1 MDQSRTP
8 YADAV
13 AKYANQHYLRLGTP
27 GHQVSDLS
35 HPLLS
40 EYFGKHILSH
50 DVQTLIEGIDVGP
63 YPTALDESL
72 SLAAAAWGAKRT
84 WFLTNGASM
93 GNLMACLAL
102 RALGDQIVLQ
112 RSVHSSVIDGL
123 AFSGLAASFVLP
135 SIDKHLGIANGIT
148 PEQLRESLANTS
160 NAVAAYVVT
169 PSYFGAV
176 EDVAGLVQVAH
187 DAGVPLVV
195 DEAWGSHFGF
205 HPDIPE
211 NAISLGADIVISS
224 THKLAGSLSQ
234 SAMLHLGNGEFAQTL
249 EPLLDRVFQS
259 LQSTSVNSLLLA
271 SLDIARMTMAAHGEE
286 YIGHS
291 LKSMQA
297 LRQEI
302 EKSNRFVDIGSQ
314 LMAHEDVV
322 ELEPLRIAINT
333 AVGGIS
339 GYSARAHLFDEHKIH
354 CELATGSVLLMLCGA
369 GVTPNIEAIANA
381 LDSLPQEQQSDSIT
395 LDLPA
400 PGKTHMTVRDA
411 YVGLTEVVSARDAVG
426 RVSAESVAAYPPGIP
441 NLLPGEEISAEVV
454 EFLQATI
461 NAPYGHVRG
470 GAAPDMSAFRVVLD

>member
-1 MDQSRTP
+1 MDQRRTP
-8 YADAV
+8 YADAIS
-13 AKYANQHYLRLGTP
+13 KYAKQQYLRLGTP

-35 HPLLS
+35 HPMLS
-40 EYFGKHILSH
+40 EYFGKHILSL
-50 DVQTLIEGIDVGP
+50 DVQTLIDGIDVGP

-72 SLAAAAWGAKRT
+72 MLAAQAWGAKRT

-102 RALGDQIVLQ
+102 RALGDRIVLQ

-123 AFSGLAASFVLP
+123 AFSGLAASFVIP

-148 PEQLRESLANTS
+148 PDQLRESLAQTP

-176 EDVAGLVQVAH
+176 EDVAGLAQVAH

-205 HPDIPE
+205 HPDIPA
-211 NAISLGADIVISS
+211 NALSQGADVVISS

-234 SAMLHLGNGEFAQTL
+234 SAMLHLGDGQFAETL

-286 YIGHS
+286 YISNS
-291 LKSMQA
+291 LNSMNS
-297 LRQEI
+297 LRNEI
-302 EKSNRFVDIGSQ
+302 ASSNRFIDIGPQ
-314 LMAHEDVV
+314 LMQHEDVV
-322 ELEPLRIAINT
+322 ALEPLRIAINT

-339 GYSARAHLFDEHKIH
+339 GYSARAHLFDEYKIH

-369 GVTPNIEAIANA
+369 GVTPNVEAISQA
-381 LDSLPQEQQSDSIT
+381 LASLPNEAQTDSIA

-411 YVGLTEVVSARDAVG
+411 YVGLTEIVSAKEAIG

-441 NLLPGEEISAEVV
+441 NLLPGEEISAEVI
-454 EFLQATI
+454 EFLQATV

-470 GAAPDMSAFRVVLD
+470 GASPDMSLFRVVRD

>member
-13 AKYANQHYLRLGTP
+13 AKYADQHYLRLGTP

-35 HPLLS
+35 HPKLS
-40 EYFGKHILSH
+40 EYFGKHILSL

-72 SLAAAAWGAKRT
+72 SLAANAWGAKRT

-102 RALGDQIVLQ
+102 RALGEQIVLQ

-148 PEQLRESLANTS
+148 PEQLRKSLDQTPK
-160 NAVAAYVVT
+160 AVAAYVVT

-176 EDVAGLVQVAH
+176 EDVAGLAQVAH

-205 HPDIPE
+205 HPDIPAS
-211 NAISLGADIVISS
+211 AISQGADIVISS

-234 SAMLHLGNGEFAQTL
+234 SAMLHLGDGEFAQTL

-291 LKSMQA
+291 LNSMHT
-297 LRQEI
+297 LRHEI
-302 EKSNRFVDIGSQ
+302 EKSNRFVDIGPQ
-314 LMAHEDVV
+314 LLAHEDVV
-322 ELEPLRIAINT
+322 ALEPLRIAINT

-339 GYSARAHLFDEHKIH
+339 GYSARAHLFDEYKIH

-369 GVTPNIEAIANA
+369 GVTPNIEAIASA
-381 LDSLPQEQQSDSIT
+381 LDSLPQEEQTDSVA

-426 RVSAESVAAYPPGIP
+426 RVSAETVAAYPPGIP
-441 NLLPGEEISAEVV
+441 NLLPGEEISTEVV

>member
-1 MDQSRTP
+1 MDQRRTP
-8 YADAV
+8 YADAISNY
-13 AKYANQHYLRLGTP
+13 AKMHYLRLGIP

-35 HPLLS
+35 HPMLS
-40 EYFGKHILSH
+40 DYFGKHILSL
-50 DVQTLIEGIDVGP
+50 DVQTLIDGIDVGP
-63 YPTALDESL
+63 CPTALDESL
-72 SLAAAAWGAKRT
+72 MLAAQAWGAKRT

-102 RALGDQIVLQ
+102 RALGDRIVLQ

-123 AFSGLAASFVLP
+123 AFSGLAATFVIP

-148 PEQLRESLANTS
+148 PEQLCQALAQTP

-176 EDVAGLVQVAH
+176 ADVSGLAEVAHEAGL
-187 DAGVPLVV
+187 PLVV

-205 HPDIPE
+205 HPDLPD
-211 NAISLGADIVISS
+211 NALSQGADIVISS
-224 THKLAGSLSQ
+224 THKLSGSLGQ
-234 SAMLHLGNGEFAQTL
+234 SAMVHLGNGQFADLL

-259 LQSTSVNSLLLA
+259 LQSTSVSSLLLA

-286 YIGHS
+286 YIGHT
-291 LKSMQA
+291 LNAMQS

-302 EKSNRFVDIGSQ
+302 ATSGRFIDIGPQ
-314 LMAHEDVV
+314 LMQHEDVV
-322 ELEPLRIAINT
+322 ALEPLRIAINT

-369 GVTPNIEAIANA
+369 GVTPNVEAIARA
-381 LDSLPQEQQSDSIT
+381 LDSLPNEAQTDSVA

-411 YVGLTEVVSARDAVG
+411 YVGLTEIVSAKEAVG

-441 NLLPGEEISAEVV
+441 NLLPGEEISAEVI
-454 EFLQATI
+454 EFLQATLQ
-461 NAPYGHVRG
+461 APYGHVRG
-470 GAAPDMSAFRVVLD
+470 GATADMSAFRVVRA

>member
-1 MDQSRTP
+1 MDQRRTP
-8 YADAV
+8 YADAIEN
-13 AKYANQHYLRLGTP
+13 YANQHYLRLGVP

-35 HPLLS
+35 HPKLS
-40 EYFGKHILSH
+40 DFFGKHILGL
-50 DVQTLIEGIDVGP
+50 DVQTLIDGIDVGS

-72 SLAAAAWGAKRT
+72 LLAADAWGAKRT

-102 RALGDQIVLQ
+102 RAVGDRIVLQ

-123 AFSGLAASFVLP
+123 AFSGLAASFVIP

-148 PEQLRESLANTS
+148 PEQLRESLAQTPD
-160 NAVAAYVVT
+160 AVAAYVVT

-176 EDVAGLVQVAH
+176 ADVAGLAQVAH
-187 DAGVPLVV
+187 EAGIPLVV
-195 DEAWGSHFGF
+195 DEAWGSHLGF
-205 HPDIPE
+205 HPDIPA
-211 NAISLGADIVISS
+211 NALSQGADVVISS

-234 SAMLHLGNGEFAQTL
+234 SAMLHLGAGKFAQKL
-249 EPLLDRVFQS
+249 EPLLDRVYKS
-259 LQSTSVNSLLLA
+259 LQSTSVSSLLIA

-286 YIGHS
+286 YIGRS
-291 LKSMQA
+291 LNSMDS

-302 EKSNRFVDIGSQ
+302 SSANRFVDIAPQ
-314 LMAHEDVV
+314 LMAYEDVV
-322 ELEPLRIAINT
+322 ALEPLRIAINT

-339 GYSARAHLFDEHKIH
+339 GYSARAHLFDEFKIH

-369 GVTPNIEAIANA
+369 GVTPNVEAIASA
-381 LDSLPQEQQSDSIT
+381 LNSLPHEDQTDSVA

-411 YVGLTEVVSARDAVG
+411 YVGLTEVVSAKDAVG

-441 NLLPGEEISAEVV
+441 NLLPGEEISAEVID
-454 EFLQATI
+454 FLQATVH
-461 NAPYGHVRG
+461 APYGHVRG

>member
-13 AKYANQHYLRLGTP
+13 AKYADQHYLRLGTP

-40 EYFGKHILSH
+40 EYFGKHILSL

-72 SLAAAAWGAKRT
+72 SLAAAAWGARRT

-102 RALGDQIVLQ
+102 RSLGDQIVLQ

-148 PEQLRESLANTS
+148 PEQLRESLANTP

-176 EDVAGLVQVAH
+176 EDVAGLAQVAH

-234 SAMLHLGNGEFAQTL
+234 SAMLHLGHGEFAQTL

-291 LKSMQA
+291 LKSMHA
-297 LRQEI
+297 LRQLI
-302 EKSNRFVDIGSQ
+302 EKSNRFVDIGPQ

-369 GVTPNIEAIANA
+369 GVTPNIEAIASA

-470 GAAPDMSAFRVVLD
+470 GAAPDMSVFRVVLD

>member
-1 MDQSRTP
+1 M
-8 YADAV
+8 
-13 AKYANQHYLRLGTP
+13 L
-27 GHQVSDLS
+27 SDFFS
-35 HPLLS
+35 
-40 EYFGKHILSH
+40 KHILSL
-50 DVQTLIEGIDVGP
+50 DIQTLIDGIDVGS

-72 SLAAAAWGAKRT
+72 LLAAQAWGAKRT

-102 RALGDQIVLQ
+102 RALGDRIVLQ

-123 AFSGLAASFVLP
+123 AFSGLAASFVIP

-148 PEQLRESLANTS
+148 PQQLRESLAANPK
-160 NAVAAYVVT
+160 AVAAYVVT

-176 EDVAGLVQVAH
+176 ADVAGLAQVAH
-187 DAGVPLVV
+187 EAGIPLVV

-205 HPDIPE
+205 HPDIPA
-211 NAISLGADIVISS
+211 NALSQGADVVISS
-224 THKLAGSLSQ
+224 THKLAGSLGQ
-234 SAMLHLGNGEFAQTL
+234 SAMLHLGHGEFAQTL
-249 EPLLDRVFQS
+249 EPLLNRVYQS
-259 LQSTSVNSLLLA
+259 LQSTSVSSLLLA
-271 SLDIARMTMAAHGEE
+271 SLDIARMTMAVHGEE
-286 YIGHS
+286 YIGHG
-291 LKSMQA
+291 LNSMQE
-297 LRQEI
+297 LRDEI
-302 EKSNRFVDIGSQ
+302 AKSNRFIDIGPQ
-314 LMAHEDVV
+314 LMVHDDVI

-339 GYSARAHLFDEHKIH
+339 GYSARAQLFDEHKIH

-369 GVTPNIEAIANA
+369 GVTPNISAISSA
-381 LDSLPQEQQSDSIT
+381 LNSLPHESQDDSVA

-411 YVGLTEVVSARDAVG
+411 YVGLTEVVSAKDAIG

-441 NLLPGEEISAEVV
+441 NLLPGEEISAEVI

-470 GAAPDMSAFRVVLD
+470 GASSDMTAFRVVLN

>member
-1 MDQSRTP
+1 M
-8 YADAV
+8 
-13 AKYANQHYLRLGTP
+13 L
-27 GHQVSDLS
+27 SD
-35 HPLLS
+35 
-40 EYFGKHILSH
+40 YFGKHILSL

-72 SLAAAAWGAKRT
+72 LLAADAWGAKRT

-102 RALGDQIVLQ
+102 RALGDRIVLQ

-148 PEQLRESLANTS
+148 PDQLRESLAQNP

-176 EDVAGLVQVAH
+176 EDVAGLAQVAH
-187 DAGVPLVV
+187 AAGIPLVV

-205 HPDIPE
+205 HPDIPAS
-211 NAISLGADIVISS
+211 AISQGADIVISS

-234 SAMLHLGNGEFAQTL
+234 SAMLHLGDGEFAQKL

-271 SLDIARMTMAAHGEE
+271 SLDIARMTMAAHGQE

-291 LKSMQA
+291 LNSMNT

-302 EKSNRFVDIGSQ
+302 ANSNRFVDIGAQ
-314 LMAHEDVV
+314 LMAHEDVM

-333 AVGGIS
+333 VVGGIS
-339 GYSARAHLFDEHKIH
+339 GYSARAHLFDEFKIH

-369 GVTPNIEAIANA
+369 GVTPNVDAIVTA
-381 LDSLPQEQQSDSIT
+381 LDSLPQEAQTDSVA

-411 YVGLTEVVSARDAVG
+411 YVGLTEVVLAQDAVG

-441 NLLPGEEISAEVV
+441 NLLPGEEISAEVI

-470 GAAPDMSAFRVVLD
+470 GASADMSSFRVVLD

>member
-13 AKYANQHYLRLGTP
+13 AMYADQHYLRLGTP

-35 HPLLS
+35 HPKLS

-339 GYSARAHLFDEHKIH
+339 GYSARAHLFDEYKIH

-369 GVTPNIEAIANA
+369 GVTPNIEAIASA
-381 LDSLPQEQQSDSIT
+381 LDSLPQEQQSDSVT

-470 GAAPDMSAFRVVLD
+470 GAAPDMSLFRVVRD